1 VFLAGEML
9 RIGIIGTDNTHA
21 HAAAGFLNGWRR
33 DVPIPS
39 EWKHGPLPAM
49 HLWAATLRELENRA
63 GSGVP
68 SAVARV
74 SRIWGAD
81 PGEAEVIARGCDIPA
96 VCARPEDV
104 VEDVDGVLVL
114 SEDPATH
121 WPYVRRA
128 LAAGLPCFVD
138 KPLAGS
144 MADVRAIAST
154 AAEHGAPWFGGSAL
168 RFSSELRR
176 ARDEIAANGHTHV
189 LVQSGGGPALYTPH
203 VIEVANLLMGR
214 EIHAVHARSAPN
226 RAAFLLEYTDGRS
239 ALLDLIEAN
248 VLPPVLVTATGNGE
262 ATRVEVRRVYE
273 AIHAMV
279 DAFAEMCRTGVSPV
293 DPEES
298 VALIE
303 LHFRLLDALRR

>member
-1 VFLAGEML
+1 ML

-21 HAAAGFLNGWRR
+21 HQAAGFLNGWRR

-68 SAVARV
+68 SPAARV
-74 SRIWGAD
+74 TRIWGAD
-81 PGEAEVIARGCDIPA
+81 PGEAEVIARGCDIPT
-96 VCARPEDV
+96 VCERPEDV
-104 VEDVDGVLVL
+104 VDDVDGVLVL

-121 WPYVRRA
+121 WPYARPA
-128 LAAGLPCFVD
+128 LAAGLPCFID

-154 AAEHGAPWFGGSAL
+154 AADHGAPWFGGSAL
-168 RFSSELRR
+168 RFSPELHH
-176 ARDEIAANGHTHV
+176 ARDEIAASGHTHV
-189 LVQSGGGPALYTPH
+189 LIQSGGGPELYGPH

-214 EIHAVHARSAPN
+214 EIRAVRAQPAPN
-226 RAAFLLEYTDGRS
+226 RAAFLLEYDDGRS
-239 ALLDLIEAN
+239 ALLDLIDAN
-248 VLPPVLVTATGNGE
+248 VLPALLVVATGNGE

-273 AIHAMV
+273 AMRAMV
-279 DAFAEMCRTGVSPV
+279 GAFAEMCRTRVPPV
-293 DPEES
+293 APEES
-298 VALIE
+298 LALIE
-303 LHFRLLDALRR
+303 LQFRLLDALRR